1 MRDDP
6 STVFTKVEANAI
18 LPLRDYEVN
27 APSAIGKQE
36 RLIIS
41 VNSPKSA
48 IYSFHK
54 FVKIIF
60 YICSTFSFYT
70 AF

>member
-27 APSAIGKQE
+27 APSAFGKQE
-36 RLIIS
+36 RLIIAEK
-41 VNSPKSA
+41 KS
-48 IYSFHK
+48 
-54 FVKIIF
+54 KICDFFI
-60 YICSTFSFYT
+60 S
-70 AF
+70 

>member
-27 APSAIGKQE
+27 APTTFGKQE
-36 RLIIS
+36 RLMIS
-41 VNSPKSA
+41 EKSPKSA
-48 IYSFHK
+48 YFFHRI
-54 FVKIIF
+54 FF

>member
-27 APSAIGKQE
+27 APSAFGKQE

-41 VNSPKSA
+41 EKSPKSA
-48 IYSFHK
+48 TYSFHK
-54 FVKIIF
+54 FVKISL
-60 YICSTFSFYT
+60 YL
-70 AF
+70 